1 MNATGASL
9 EATEVVSAEAIAGGL
24 LLQTDD
30 TCRTTN
36 GRVIDAR
43 PGRRPWLILGLLFLL
58 TVIMFVARQ
67 AISVMAPVLRAVFHL
82 SNQQYGRIVSALGF
96 GMMSGEFPM
105 GFLMDLLGARL
116 GLSVAVFW
124 WSAATGSLALAGS
137 GLQLGLSQF
146 WKGTGECGAYSGGIK
161 TVTRLFEKKD
171 RTLAIGIFNGGSVI
185 GATLAPP
192 VIVFLLEHYGFRKA
206 FLVPTAAG
214 FLWIP
219 LWWLLFK
226 REARV
231 RTEAPHRVSMR
242 QMLGKSSSWA
252 VMWCRFFVGPV
263 MQFYWYWT
271 PSYLFSALHMSMT
284 EIGFLGWIPFLMG
297 DVGGVLGGWVAGVLL
312 RKGVSVRNTRR
323 ISMYG
328 SALFCAASLA
338 VPYVRGVGAGL
349 AMISIAVAADN
360 FLSAHMF
367 GAVTDLFPDEQVGR
381 ATGLTGIAGGLSGML
396 FPLLTGLLV
405 DRISYAPVFLLVAIM
420 PMIGTLALFA
430 VGRQYRLQPRL
441 ALPTTQQP

>member
-1 MNATGASL
+1 MESGSATQGES
-9 EATEVVSAEAIAGGL
+9 S
-24 LLQTDD
+24 
-30 TCRTTN
+30 
-36 GRVIDAR
+36 
-43 PGRRPWLILGLLFLL
+43 RRPWLILSILFIL

-67 AISVMAPVLRAVFHL
+67 ALSVMAPKLRSAFHL
-82 SNQQYGRIVSALGF
+82 SNEQYGRIVSALGF

-105 GFLMDLLGARL
+105 GMLMDWLGARL
-116 GLSVAVFW
+116 GLSLAVCW

-146 WKGTGECGAYSGGIK
+146 WKGTGECGAYSGGMK

-192 VIVFLLEHYGFRKA
+192 VIVYLMQHYGFRTA
-206 FLVPTAAG
+206 FLVPTTAG

-219 LWWLLFK
+219 LWWFLYR
-226 REARV
+226 REPKV
-231 RTEAPHRVSMR
+231 KTEAAGSRVSMR
-242 QMLGKSSSWA
+242 QMLGESSSWA
-252 VMWCRFFVGPV
+252 VMLCRFFVGPV

-271 PSYLFSALHMSMT
+271 PSYLFNGLHMTMT
-284 EIGFLGWIPFLMG
+284 EIGFLGWIPFLVG
-297 DVGGVLGGWVAGVLL
+297 DIGGVLGGWFAGVLL
-312 RKGVSVRNTRR
+312 RRGISVRNTRR

-328 SALFCAASLA
+328 SALLCATSLA
-338 VPYVRGVGAGL
+338 VPYMHGIGPAL
-349 AMISIAVAADN
+349 AMISIAIAADN

-367 GAVTDLFPDEQVGR
+367 AAVTDLFRDEQVGR

-405 DRISYAPVFLLVAIM
+405 DRVSYAPVFLLVAIM
-420 PMIGTLALFA
+420 PMLGTLSLFVA
-430 VGRQYRLQPRL
+430 GRQYRFQKRL
-441 ALPTTQQP
+441 ALPAAQLG

>member
-1 MNATGASL
+1 ML
-9 EATEVVSAEAIAGGL
+9 QAGEK
-24 LLQTDD
+24 
-30 TCRTTN
+30 CRT
-36 GRVIDAR
+36 GSDSAAQAESS
-43 PGRRPWLILGLLFLL
+43 RRPWLILTLLFIL

-67 AISVMAPVLRAVFHL
+67 ALSVMAPVLRNVFHL
-82 SNQQYGRIVSALGF
+82 SNEAYGRIVSALGF
-96 GMMSGEFPM
+96 GMMTGEFPM
-105 GFLMDLLGARL
+105 GMLMDWLGSRL
-116 GLSVAVFW
+116 GLSVAVAW
-124 WSAATGSLALAGS
+124 WSMATGSLALAGS
-137 GLQLGLSQF
+137 GLQLGLSQL

-192 VIVFLLEHYGFRKA
+192 VIVYLLQHYGFRIA
-206 FLVPTAAG
+206 FLVPTTAG

-219 LWWLLFK
+219 LWWFLYK
-226 REARV
+226 REPKATAETATLRISLP
-231 RTEAPHRVSMR
+231 R
-242 QMLGKSSSWA
+242 MLGKSESWA
-252 VMWCRFFVGPV
+252 VMLCRFFIGPV

-271 PSYLFSALHMSMT
+271 PSYLFSGLHMSMT
-284 EIGFLGWIPFLMG
+284 QIGLLGWIPFLMG
-297 DVGGVLGGWVAGVLL
+297 DVGGVLGGWFAGVLL
-312 RKGVSVRNTRR
+312 RRGFSMRNTRR

-328 SALFCAASLA
+328 SALLCVTSLA
-338 VPYVRGVGAGL
+338 VPYMRGIGAAL

-420 PMIGTLALFA
+420 PMVGTLGLFIA
-430 VGRQYRLQPRL
+430 GRRYRSDPRL
-441 ALPTTQQP
+441 ALPAARQS